1 MAADQAPRSRTR
13 RYVYGGLLAAAAV
26 AIGLALIFTVGGAG
40 KKEAKATVEPAVSS
54 LDDKTVPSIS
64 DVLKDLTTDK
74 EPEAPATTE
83 TTTPVTPVAPAK
95 PTTTVGT
102 FTPVR
107 TDGRT
112 SERGPQSPPAC
123 LEMPAL
129 TPSD

>member
-74 EPEAPATTE
+74 EPEVPATTE

-107 TDGRT
+107 TDGRG
-112 SERGPQSPPAC
+112 RVILPPAC
-123 LEMPAL
+123 RLLASKCPA
-129 TPSD
+129 